1 MRYRPHFSVR
11 SAPAVA
17 VLATALSALHAVPLA
32 AQTNA
37 TSPLVDRVAV
47 GTLMVDRTEVTI
59 AQFAHFAQATGTVTR
74 AEREGGGFEYL
85 GGWQRRPGWTWRTPD
100 GVAPASRQLP
110 AVHLTHAEA
119 EAYCRWAGAR
129 LPTAAEWTS
138 AAYTE
143 QRADPPAPFVRGTT
157 YPYPT
162 GTTPQGANTSDT
174 DPWPRRLGMGQRR
187 PGQRP
192 PHHGRFVVVRRQP
205 DARRGQRLESG
216 GLLCGVHRVPVCG
229 GGELSRPRCLR
240 SSPRFPET
248 LSSTTRLCASHNCR
262 GKTRQLLGLGCIRPC
277 SLGWGGSLG
286 CNALEGSASPR
297 GKRWQRCTRDRFP
310 NALSRTSA
318 GHEPHLFHRL
328 SEPAK
333 CGLRSA

>member
-1 MRYRPHFSVR
+1 M
-11 SAPAVA
+11 
-17 VLATALSALHAVPLA
+17 HAAPLA

-59 AQFAHFAQATGTVTR
+59 AQFARFAQATGTVTR

-85 GGWQRRPGWTWRTPD
+85 GGWQRRPGWNWRTPD

-143 QRADPPAPFVRGTT
+143 QRADPPAPCVRGTT

-174 DPWPRRLGMGQRR
+174 DPWPRAAPVDATAAGVNGLHDMGANAWEWVSDAQGNDRR
-187 PGQRP
+187 
-192 PHHGRFVVVRRQP
+192 
-205 DARRGQRLESG
+205 
-216 GLLCGVHRVPVCG
+216 
-229 GGELSRPRCLR
+229 
-240 SSPRFPET
+240 T
-248 LSSTTRLCASHNCR
+248 M
-262 GKTRQLLGLGCIRPC
+262 
-277 SLGWGGSLG
+277 GGSWWYG
-286 CNALEGSASPR
+286 ASQMRAEVNAWKAADFYAVYIGF
-297 GKRWQRCTRDRFP
+297 RCVATV
-310 NALSRTSA
+310 N
-318 GHEPHLFHRL
+318 
-328 SEPAK
+328 
-333 CGLRSA
+333 